1 MKQIMKRRVAAAL
14 AAMMTISMC
23 SMFTGCDTPGSES
36 TSASTPLATLPPVST
51 TAPDAPVNTTTATT
65 TLPVTETTTT
75 TQQTPIVPVGKYT
88 NPLTGE
94 PTQNDVSNLRPLAI
108 VVDNNTN
115 AHGNQTGLDQA
126 DVLYE
131 ALVAPGIT
139 RFLAVY
145 SDYRL
150 VDTVCNIR
158 SGRDYHLDWA
168 AFHNAV
174 LMCHG
179 ASNTENYDFYQLALE
194 RLGSRW
200 GFIDTQFEYYFSS
213 TEAGVK
219 YGTIANWGE
228 RIDLRYD
235 TLFKADA
242 LDALLA
248 SKTAHFTSKANGS
261 MTGYAKQSLKFVPYG
276 TEKDMT
282 GASSANTINLSFE
295 CEGAVGS
302 EKVTFVYDSQT
313 GKYLRYQEGQKHVD
327 AETGKQLAFTNVI
340 TLLTNV
346 ECVATGISNDPYMT
360 LVDTVNPQGL
370 GYYFH
375 DGKVINITW
384 FSTGNDLILIDA
396 LGNDLT
402 LATGNTYIGYLDDK
416 FIAGGTQFW
425 N

>member
-14 AAMMTISMC
+14 AAMMAVSMC
-23 SMFTGCDTPGSES
+23 AMFTGCDTPGGES
-36 TSASTPLATLPPVST
+36 TSGSTPLATLPPVST
-51 TAPDAPVNTTTATT
+51 TAPDTPVDTTTIP
-65 TLPVTETTTT
+65 PVTETTTT
-75 TQQTPIVPVGKYT
+75 PQTPVTPVGKYT

-94 PTQNDVSNLRPLAI
+94 PTVNDVSNLRPLAI

-179 ASNTENYDFYQLALE
+179 ASNTVNYDFYQLALE

-219 YGTIANWGE
+219 YGTIANWGD

-242 LDALLA
+242 LNALLA
-248 SKTAHFTSKANGS
+248 SQSSHFTSKANGS

-282 GASSANTINLSFE
+282 GASSATTINLSFE

-302 EKVTFVYDSQT
+302 EKVTFTYDSAT
-313 GKYLRYQEGQKHVD
+313 GK
-327 AETGKQLAFTNVI
+327 
-340 TLLTNV
+340 
-346 ECVATGISNDPYMT
+346 
-360 LVDTVNPQGL
+360 
-370 GYYFH
+370 
-375 DGKVINITW
+375 
-384 FSTGNDLILIDA
+384 
-396 LGNDLT
+396 
-402 LATGNTYIGYLDDK
+402 
-416 FIAGGTQFW
+416 
-425 N
+425 